1 MSRKVRLDSVPTTPA
16 VLDQQ
21 RGERP
26 PQLGVQPVRGALPH
40 LQHAREQNWA
50 MLVVAVTANTTP
62 VTTGARTSPSR
73 RATSESKVSREVLPP
88 GAGNVH
94 RRDHFICC
102 VEGNV

>member
-50 MLVVAVTANTTP
+50 MLVVAVTAKHDS
-62 VTTGARTSPSR
+62 GHHR
-73 RATSESKVSREVLPP
+73 RSHESKPP
-88 GAGNVH
+88 GHVG
-94 RRDHFICC
+94 
-102 VEGNV
+102 VESVP